1 MGQAA
6 AQRLPMAAVSSAAL
20 LVARWLAASLTAVD
34 LPAITVGADEEERPA
49 SRSAAKTLAED
60 GFRRRGHRRRDG
72 LDSRGQ
78 LLAR

>member
-6 AQRLPMAAVSSAAL
+6 AQRLPMAAVSGAAL
-20 LVARWLAASLTAVD
+20 LLARLLAASLTTVD
-34 LPAITVGADEEERPA
+34 LPAITVGTDEEEHPA
-49 SRSAAKTLAED
+49 TRSPAKTLAERR
-60 GFRRRGHRRRDG
+60 FPRRSHRRRGG

>member
-6 AQRLPMAAVSSAAL
+6 TPRLLMAALSGAAL
-20 LVARWLAASLTAVD
+20 LVARRLAASLTTID
-34 LPAITVGADEEERPA
+34 LPAITVGTDEEEHPA
-49 SRSAAKTLAED
+49 TRSAAKTLAEKQ
-60 GFRRRGHRRRDG
+60 FRRRSHRRRGG

>member
-6 AQRLPMAAVSSAAL
+6 TQRLPMAPVSGAAL
-20 LVARWLAASLTAVD
+20 PVARWLAASLTAVD
-34 LPAITVGADEEERPA
+34 LPAITVGADEEEHPA
-49 SRSAAKTLAED
+49 SRSTAKTLAENR
-60 GFRRRGHRRRDG
+60 FRRRSHRRRDG

>member
-6 AQRLPMAAVSSAAL
+6 TQCLPMAPVGGAAL
-20 LVARWLAASLTAVD
+20 LVARWLAASLTTID
-34 LPAITVGADEEERPA
+34 LPAIAIGADEEQRPA
-49 SRSAAKTLAED
+49 SMSATKTLAENR
-60 GFRRRGHRRRDG
+60 FRGPSHRRRDG